1 MSTLRWSATYRRTVG
16 ALATAGAALAL
27 GVVGVPAA
35 SARPH
40 VTVRDTV
47 GKAAAAGRADGVAF
61 DVRTGATPAQRKAL
75 ERRAATVGST
85 GAAEKLRSSL
95 GRQAIVDIDGLTGT
109 PRQVARLDG
118 FLTAPSGKPA
128 RAVALHYVRAN
139 LGAFGL
145 SSTDLGGLRLERD
158 YVDIA
163 GIHHLSWVQYASGVP
178 LFGNGL
184 KANVAADGRLIS
196 VLGSPVPKLSAPAGS
211 GIKLVPTG
219 TDAIARARQDLAET
233 STAAG
238 PNDTSRAVLFQT
250 TGGTRA
256 AWETITMSA
265 AHPALHVIDAD
276 NGKVLFRQSLSD
288 DLNAAPAKPA
298 TATAYRYFPK
308 AAHGG
313 VANKVDY
320 TARGWLP
327 ATATK
332 LSGNNT
338 HTFADVND
346 DNVAN
351 RSEEIPPKSGN
362 SWNYALK
369 PFHLPAVSFCD
380 NPYPCSW
387 NPDVPFSWRANRNQ
401 NAAQVFF
408 FVNNWHD
415 HLAAAPIG
423 FTEAAGNFENKNA
436 GPAGK
441 GHDAVQAN
449 TDDGANGDVDGD
461 GTLDGLPDGNHVDNA
476 NMDTPPDG
484 QAPTMQM
491 YLQHTPGTTYP
502 DEDPFSPTNV
512 GDEAD
517 TVYHEYTHGLS
528 NRLVVDA
535 SGRSTLG
542 GVQAGAMGEAWSDWY
557 AMDYLVDKG
566 LQRDTA
572 AAGDVVLFQYD
583 GDGVALDRTE
593 PIDCPVGSTSAR
605 CPGTDTAG
613 PGGYTYGDYGQV
625 IGTPEVHA
633 DGEIWAQTLWDLRG
647 KLGSRVTESL
657 VTRAMELSPA
667 NPSFLDERNA
677 ILQADEAVFAGRH
690 QRAIW
695 KVFSHRGM
703 GFFAGAANGDDT
715 APAED
720 FSMPPGPNTPRGRLV
735 GTVTDS
741 VTGAPLA
748 GAMVLF
754 GGHASGFPGDY
765 AATTAADGSY
775 RIRGVLAGTYPK
787 VVATSDGY
795 DRVEATVTITAGTTV
810 RDFSISRDWAA
821 ASGGA
826 TVTAF
831 DGPDFSPDCGPSF
844 AIDQSLGSGWGST
857 TDYVDGQ
864 PGPDTPKSVTIA
876 LPQAITVTEIAVD
889 PNATCGDG
897 GSASTADYRVETSPD
912 GTTWTVANEGVFG
925 IDDRGHLNP
934 LTPAA
939 GSAVG
944 VRFVRFTMLKTQVFD
959 IGGTCPGAFS
969 GCDFMDMSEIE
980 VYGS

>member
-1 MSTLRWSATYRRTVG
+1 MSRLHTSVTYRRTVA
-16 ALATAGAALAL
+16 ALAAGGAAMAL
-27 GVVGVPAA
+27 GVVGVPQAIAKPHQAAREVGKGA
-35 SARPH
+35 SA
-40 VTVRDTV
+40 
-47 GKAAAAGRADGVAF
+47 GREDRATF
-61 DVRTGATPAQRKAL
+61 DVRSGATPAQRRAL
-75 ERRAATVGST
+75 ERSAATDAAK
-85 GAAEKLRSSL
+85 GATRALRSSL

-109 PRQVARLDG
+109 PRQVARVDG
-118 FLTAPSGKPA
+118 FLTGPSGTAA
-128 RAVALHYVRAN
+128 RDIALQYVRAN
-139 LGAFGL
+139 IDAFGL
-145 SSTDLGGLRLERD
+145 SAADLGGLRLERD

-163 GIHHLSWVQYASGVP
+163 GIHHLSWVQYADGIP

-184 KANVAADGRLIS
+184 KANVAKDGRLIS
-196 VLGSPVPKLSAPAGS
+196 VLGSPVPQLSAPAAG

-219 TDAIARARQDLAET
+219 TDAISLARKDLAEP

-250 TGGTRA
+250 SGGTRA

-276 NGKVLFRQSLSD
+276 NGKVLYRQSLSD
-288 DLNAAPAKPA
+288 DLRADPPRPA
-298 TATAYRYFPK
+298 TALAYRYFPK
-308 AAHGG
+308 AANGG
-313 VANKVDY
+313 VSNAVNY
-320 TARGWLP
+320 TARGWLA
-327 ATATK
+327 ATART

-346 DNVAN
+346 DDVAN

-362 SWNYALK
+362 SWNYKLV
-369 PFHLPAVSFCD
+369 PFHLPNVSFCD
-380 NPYPCSW
+380 NPSPCSW
-387 NPDVPFSWRANRNQ
+387 NPDVPFSWQTNRNQ
-401 NAAQVFF
+401 NASQVFF

-423 FTEAAGNFENKNA
+423 FTEAAGNFQNKNA
-436 GPAGK
+436 GPAGEGK
-441 GHDAVQAN
+441 DAVQAN
-449 TDDGANGDVDGD
+449 TDDGANSDIDGD
-461 GTLDGLPDGNHVDNA
+461 GVPDGLPDGNHVDNA
-476 NMDTPPDG
+476 NMNTPPDG

-502 DEDPFSPTNV
+502 DGDPFSPTNV

-535 SGRSTLG
+535 DGRSTLG

-557 AMDYLVDKG
+557 AMDYLVDQG
-566 LQRDTA
+566 LQPDRGVD
-572 AAGDVVLFQYD
+572 GDVVLFQYD
-583 GDGVALDRTE
+583 GAGVALDRTE
-593 PIDCPVGSTSAR
+593 PMDCPVGSTSPS

-613 PGGYTYGDYGQV
+613 PGGYTYGDYGKV

-633 DGEIWAQTLWDLRG
+633 DGEIWSQTLWDLRA
-647 KLGSRVTESL
+647 KVGSKVTESL

-667 NPSFLDERNA
+667 NPSFLDERNS
-677 ILQADEAVFAGRH
+677 ILQADLAVFGGH
-690 QRAIW
+690 DTTTIW
-695 KVFSHRGM
+695 KVFAHRGM

-720 FSMPPGPNTPRGRLV
+720 FSTPPGPNTPVGRLI

-748 GAMVLF
+748 GALVLF
-754 GGHASGFPGDY
+754 GGHASGFPGDLS
-765 AATTAADGSY
+765 ATTAANGTY
-775 RIRGVLAGTYPK
+775 RIAGIVAGTYPK
-787 VVATSDGY
+787 VVASSDGY
-795 DRVEATVTITAGTTV
+795 NRVEATVTITAGTT
-810 RDFSISRDWAA
+810 RHDFSLQRDWAA

-826 TVTAF
+826 TIASF
-831 DGPDFSPDCGPSF
+831 DGPDFSPDCGPGF
-844 AIDQSLGSGWGST
+844 AIDQSQGSGWGST
-857 TDYVDGQ
+857 ADLVNGL

-876 LPQAITVTEIAVD
+876 LPQAITVTQIAVD

-897 GSASTADYRVETSPD
+897 GSAATADYRIETSPD
-912 GTTWTVANEGVFG
+912 GVTWTLADEGVFG
-925 IDDRGHLNP
+925 VADRGILNP

-939 GSAVG
+939 GSAAG
-944 VRFVRFTMLKTQVFD
+944 VSFVRFTMIKPQVFD

-980 VYGS
+980 VFGS

>member
-1 MSTLRWSATYRRTVG
+1 MSRLHTSVTYRRTVA
-16 ALATAGAALAL
+16 ALAAGGAALAL
-27 GVVGVPAA
+27 GVVGVPQAI
-35 SARPH
+35 ARPH
-40 VTVRDTV
+40 QAAHEL
-47 GKAAAAGRADGVAF
+47 GKGANAGRADRATF
-61 DVRTGATPAQRKAL
+61 DVRAGATPAQRKAL
-75 ERRAATVGST
+75 ERRAATD
-85 GAAEKLRSSL
+85 GAKGATTALRSSL
-95 GRQAIVDIDGLTGT
+95 GQQAIVDIDGLTGT

-118 FLTAPSGKPA
+118 FLTAPSATPA
-128 RAVALHYVRAN
+128 RDIALTYVRAN
-139 LGAFGL
+139 IDAFGL
-145 SSTDLGGLRLERD
+145 SSADLEGLRLERD

-163 GIHHLSWVQYASGVP
+163 GIHHLSWVQYAGGVP

-184 KANVAADGRLIS
+184 KANVASDGRLMS
-196 VLGSPVPKLSAPAGS
+196 VLGSPVPQLSAPAAS

-219 TDAIARARQDLAET
+219 TDAIALARKDLAEA
-233 STAAG
+233 STTAG
-238 PNDTSRAVLFQT
+238 PNDSSRAVLFQT

-265 AHPALHVIDAD
+265 AHPALHVIDAE
-276 NGKVLFRQSLSD
+276 NAKVLFRQSLSD
-288 DLNAAPAKPA
+288 DLRAAPPGPA
-298 TATAYRYFPK
+298 TATAYRYFPN
-308 AAHGG
+308 AANGG
-313 VANKVDY
+313 RANNVDY

-346 DNVAN
+346 DNVAS
-351 RSEEIPPKSGN
+351 RFEEIPPRSGN
-362 SWNYALK
+362 SWDYKLE
-369 PFHLPAVSFCD
+369 PFHLANVSFCD
-380 NPYPCSW
+380 NPWPCSW
-387 NPDVPFSWRANRNQ
+387 NPDVPFSWRTNRNQ
-401 NAAQVFF
+401 NAAQIFF

-423 FTEAAGNFENKNA
+423 FTEAAGNFQTRNA
-436 GPAGK
+436 GPAGL

-449 TDDGANGDVDGD
+449 TDDGANGDIDGD
-461 GTLDGLPDGNHVDNA
+461 GTPDGLPDGNHIDNA

-535 SGRSTLG
+535 AGRSTLG

-566 LQRDTA
+566 LQADPPTD
-572 AAGDVVLFQYD
+572 GDVVLFQYD
-583 GDGVALDRTE
+583 GAGVALDRTE
-593 PIDCPVGSTSAR
+593 PMDCSVGSTSAR
-605 CPGTDTAG
+605 CPGTDTSG

-633 DGEIWAQTLWDLRG
+633 DGEIWGQTLWDLRA
-647 KLGSRVTESL
+647 KLGSRVAESL

-677 ILQADEAVFAGRH
+677 ILQADLAVFGGRH
-690 QRAIW
+690 TDNIW
-695 KVFSHRGM
+695 QVFAHRGM
-703 GFFAGAANGDDT
+703 GFFAGAANGDDS

-720 FSMPPGPNTPRGRLV
+720 FSLPPGPNTPTGRLI

-748 GAMVLF
+748 GALVLF

-765 AATTAADGSY
+765 SATTAANGTY
-775 RIRGVLAGTYPK
+775 RIPGILAGTYPK

-795 DRVEATVTITAGTTV
+795 DRVEATVTITAGTT
-810 RDFSISRDWAA
+810 RHDFTVQRDWAA

-826 TVTAF
+826 TIAAF
-831 DGPDFSPDCGPSF
+831 DGPDFSPDCGPGF
-844 AIDQSLGSGWGST
+844 AIDQSQGSGWGST
-857 TDYVDGQ
+857 TDFVGGL

-876 LPQAITVTEIAVD
+876 LPQAITVTQIAVD

-897 GSASTADYRVETSPD
+897 GSASTADYRIETSPD
-912 GTTWTVANEGVFG
+912 GTTWTVAAAGVFG
-925 IDDRGHLNP
+925 VDDRGRLNP

-939 GSAVG
+939 GSATG
-944 VRFVRFTMLKTQVFD
+944 VSFVRFTMIKPQVFD
-959 IGGTCPGAFS
+959 IGGACPGAFS

-980 VYGS
+980 VFGS